1 MKKLITGLLLLFYIA
16 TASYAAAPAKAI
28 SDTIDVLN
36 YCINVNLSHISTKS
50 LSGSAT
56 LEFIPRHDNVS
67 QVKLYLLKL
76 NVDSIFYE
84 NNLLTTFSYNDT
96 IIEINLPQPIHLND
110 TVSLTVFYHGMPQT
124 DASGWGG
131 FYFSADSSFAF
142 NLGVGFAAVP
152 HNYGRVWF
160 PCIDDFVDRA
170 TYDCF
175 ITVKNDKKAICGGT
189 LMSVIDNGNNSSTYH
204 WRMHNTI
211 PTYLA
216 SVAVGN
222 YVAVNDTFHGMSGPV
237 PINIYVRPQDTN
249 AAKGSFINL
258 KQILAIF
265 ETRFGPYRWERV
277 GYVGVPFNS
286 GAMEHS
292 TNIAYPLACIT
303 GNLAYESLYAH
314 ELSHQW
320 FGDLTT
326 CSTAA
331 DMWINEGWAT
341 YCESV
346 YQELLYGSEAYRLN
360 VSENHYNVLFS
371 AHEED
376 DGYRALYGI
385 PDEYTYGTTVYDK
398 GADVV
403 HTLRNYLGDSVF
415 FAVITSLL
423 DDYRFRDISSAGLR
437 DYLSVHTGINMDD
450 FFQTWVFSPG
460 FPHFAVD
467 SFKVLQTSPEVLVKV
482 WVRQKLNHAPAFANS
497 NKIELTFGKNDWTF
511 FSDTLH
517 FSGETGTKEFVLPF
531 VPDFVMMDYHE
542 KISDAITDMTKVIKT
557 TGPYDLTRAL
567 CRVDVTNISDSV
579 LLRVEHNWVAPDTLK
594 TPRPDILR
602 LSDYHYWK
610 VDGIFPGDFV
620 ARARFKYNRSVSA
633 DVGNTDSGLLPVAA
647 STDSL
652 LLLYRPDVSSDWSIA
667 HFTHLGPASV
677 GFLIVDTLRR
687 GEYTFAVGT
696 PYFAAINKIPQENGL
711 NVFPNPSNKTFTF
724 SFGITEDAAIMIYDA
739 SGKEVCMIRIEKN
752 EKQAV
757 WDAGNC
763 EPGTYYAH
771 LISWKGKKK
780 SGDKKLLLV
789 K

>member
-1 MKKLITGLLLLFYIA
+1 MKKLITGLLLLFY
-16 TASYAAAPAKAI
+16 AAAASRATIPAKAVG
-28 SDTIDVLN
+28 DTVNVLN
-36 YCINVNLSHISTKS
+36 YCINVNLVHLSTKS
-50 LSGSAT
+50 LSGNTT
-56 LEFIPRHDNVS
+56 LQITPRVNNVS
-67 QVKLYLLKL
+67 PDKTGFAEL
-76 NVDSIFYE
+76 NIDSIYYE
-84 NNLLTTFSYNDT
+84 NSPLTTFTYNDT
-96 IIEINLPQPIHLND
+96 IIDIGLPNPLDLDD
-110 TVSLTVFYHGMPQT
+110 TVSLTVYYHGMPQI

-131 FYFSADSSFAF
+131 FYFSADSSFAY

-170 TYDCF
+170 TYDCY

-189 LMSVIDNGNNSSTYH
+189 LLSVTDNGNNSSTFH

-216 SVAVGN
+216 SVAVGD

-237 PINIYVRPQDTN
+237 PINIYVRPSDTN
-249 AAKGSFINL
+249 ATKGSFINL
-258 KQILAIF
+258 KQILSIF

-277 GYVGVPFNS
+277 GYVGVPFDG

-303 GNLAYESLYAH
+303 GNIAYESLYAH

-331 DMWINEGWAT
+331 DMWINEGWAS

-346 YQELLYGSEAYRLN
+346 YRELLYGNEAYRLK
-360 VSENHYNVLFS
+360 VGENHYNVLFS
-371 AHEED
+371 AHVED
-376 DGYRALYGI
+376 GGYRALYGI
-385 PDEYTYGTTVYDK
+385 PDEYTYSTTVYDK

-415 FAVITSLL
+415 FAAITSMLN
-423 DDYRFRDISSAGLR
+423 DYQFRDISSAGLR
-437 DYLSVHTGINMDD
+437 DYLTIHTGINMDD
-450 FFQTWVFSPG
+450 FFQAWVFSPG

-467 SFKVLQTSPEVLVKV
+467 SFKILQTSPEVRVKV

-497 NKIELTFGKNDWTF
+497 NKIELTFGKNDWIF

-517 FSGETGTKEFVLPF
+517 FSGQTGSKEFVLPF

-557 TGPYDLTRAL
+557 AGSYDLIYAL
-567 CRVDVTNISDSV
+567 CRVDVSSISDSV

-610 VDGIFPGDFV
+610 VDGIFPDNFI

-633 DVGNTDSGLLPVAA
+633 TVGNTDSGLLPVAA

-652 LLLYRPDVSSDWSIA
+652 LLLYRPDATSDWSIA
-667 HFTHLGPASV
+667 RFTRYGPSSV

-696 PYFAAINKIPQENGL
+696 PYFASAGKCNPNNYL

-724 SFGITEDAAIMIYDA
+724 SFAISEDASIMIYDA
-739 SGKEVCMIRIEKN
+739 SGKEVRMIRIEKN
-752 EKQAV
+752 DKQAI

-763 EPGTYYAH
+763 KAGTYYAH
-771 LISWKGKKK
+771 LISFKGKKIL
-780 SGDKKLLLV
+780 SEKKLLLV